1 MAIDLSTIPWLAVLL
16 AVVVNFVLGFAWYH
30 PKTPTG
36 RTWLRGL
43 KMDPDNMPK
52 PPPGMLV
59 KSLLIQAIGAV
70 LIMSTLAY
78 VFVAMTG
85 AYPGSMTQMPAL
97 DGAIGGFFVWLGF
110 FLPVQLGS
118 LAWEGKPGG
127 FVAVNAGYWL
137 VSLAAAGAIIG
148 SMS

>member
-1 MAIDLSTIPWLAVLL
+1 MAVDLSTLPWLAVLL

-36 RTWLRGL
+36 RTWMRGL

-52 PPPGMLV
+52 PPPAMLA
-59 KSLLIQAIGAV
+59 KSLLIQVVGAV
-70 LIMSTLAY
+70 LIMTTLAY
-78 VFVAMTG
+78 VFKAMANEYAVSMTG
-85 AYPGSMTQMPAL
+85 VEAL

-110 FLPVQLGS
+110 FLPVQLGA

-148 SMS
+148 AMS